1 MPAQESYCSWVCVC
15 RLNHISPH
23 HHYILQHLN
32 RYFLIYVRVL
42 SFFST
47 ALVEGR
53 GLAKGE
59 IGMASIDLKRPEL
72 LLSQVCFRIECDAFH
87 YLHC

>member
-1 MPAQESYCSWVCVC
+1 MV
-15 RLNHISPH
+15 
-23 HHYILQHLN
+23 YIH
-32 RYFLIYVRVL
+32 VR
-42 SFFST
+42 FST

-72 LLSQVCFRIECDAFH
+72 LLSQVCCSIEYDAFTVCIVNKFVE
-87 YLHC
+87 LCVNIRSL